1 MILQILKILL
11 GWVLVSVVAA
21 WAWERYFAAARRL
34 RLGEILLDEIPL
46 DEIPLDEIPLDET
59 SLNEIPEEAID
70 EVRNLPAYS
79 SEPCEVAEPS
89 LKTS

>member
-34 RLGEILLDEIPL
+34 RLGEILLDEIL
-46 DEIPLDEIPLDET
+46 LDEIPLDET

>member
-46 DEIPLDEIPLDET
+46 DET

>member
-34 RLGEILLDEIPL
+34 RLGEILLDEIS
-46 DEIPLDEIPLDET
+46 LDET

>member
-46 DEIPLDEIPLDET
+46 DEIPLDET